1 MPDQT
6 LLELH
11 ELLDQTLARAV
22 AITTGNDSA
31 EPRPGQVAL
40 AHDILNAML
49 TTSHHAGAAPTGVGK
64 SLAGAIPAAMLA
76 ALRDERTIIATESLS
91 LQAQLV
97 DKDLPVVVEAV
108 FDVLGRRPKFALLKG
123 WSNYVCGSAAVSA
136 ASELTMQTPST
147 VAHALESVSAIVA
160 SPESEVIKWALE
172 QIIDDESGDKAT
184 MPLDGTNDEW
194 TRISTTPAECPGV
207 TQCQFGETCRP
218 AKARELA
225 SEAAIIVSNH
235 AMLAVQ
241 AAIGVPVVIANKAI
255 GPIHHLV
262 IDEAHGLA
270 NTVRSQGATSVSVW
284 RLFDVLRT
292 LEHLHSGSP
301 GKTKSLRTIG
311 LDVMRELDKH
321 LASKLK
327 GASTVT
333 IDPSSLCISDEVS
346 GMVLAWL
353 ERARTTVP
361 RPDSSVVL
369 KEMRDRYRALAKI
382 DALRT
387 AVGSTA
393 IDSVNVARWIEVD
406 SRGGGR
412 SAPKGL
418 ESTIGATL
426 RLSPVDVAPL
436 LLANLYD
443 AQVVGEVVD
452 EDATLVMSV
461 TAMSATLPQ
470 ASVFDLGVNARR
482 EEYESPFSVAF
493 ANSALFIP
501 KADADDLAQLC
512 TNDNGKFRFNT
523 SAHAAWAASII
534 NDLVAANEGSAL
546 VLSSTTAAGKLY
558 AESLRSAHPHLT
570 VHSQWDGRSLGR
582 IVAEWRDDHG
592 SVLIGT
598 RSLMT
603 GVDAPGG
610 TCSLVICDRVARSAS
625 NPVGE
630 ARTAKIQER
639 LEIDRWSAD
648 RFTYVADAALLLE
661 QAAGRLIRS
670 VSDSGLV
677 AVLDPRLLKSSPVK
691 YPEPTR
697 KIYMVPLEK
706 FGNKISDLS
715 KAREWLVAHRARTV
729 VAEVGA
735 P

>member
-1 MPDQT
+1 MK
-6 LLELH
+6 
-11 ELLDQTLARAV
+11 
-22 AITTGNDSA
+22 
-31 EPRPGQVAL
+31 L

-49 TTSHHAGAAPTGVGK
+49 ATSHHAGAAPTGVGK
-64 SLAGAIPAAMLA
+64 SLAGGVPAAMLA

-123 WSNYVCGSAAVSA
+123 WSNYVCAAAAVTS
-136 ASELTMQTPST
+136 ASELTMQAATT
-147 VAHALESVSAIVA
+147 VAAAHESVSNIIA
-160 SPESEVIKWALE
+160 SPESEVIKWSL
-172 QIIDDESGDKAT
+172 QQVIDDEHGDRAT
-184 MPLDGTNDEW
+184 MPLDATNEMWDAV
-194 TRISTTPAECPGV
+194 STTPAECIGV
-207 TQCQFGETCRP
+207 TQCQFGEMCRP

-225 SEAAIIVSNH
+225 SEASIVVTNH

-241 AAIGVPVVIANKAI
+241 SAIGVPVVIGNKAI

-270 NTVRSQGATSVSVW
+270 NTVRSQGATSVSAW
-284 RLFDVLRT
+284 RLFDVLRSV
-292 LEHLHSGSP
+292 EHLHSGSP
-301 GKTKSLRTIG
+301 GKTKLLRTGG
-311 LDVMRELDKH
+311 LEVMRDLDEY
-321 LASKLK
+321 LASKLHGK
-327 GASTVT
+327 TIVT
-333 IDPSSLCISDEVS
+333 IAPKDQCFDGGTDAL
-346 GMVLAWL
+346 VLGWL
-353 ERARTTVP
+353 ERARALVP
-361 RPDSSVVL
+361 RPDSSIVL
-369 KEMRDRYRALAKI
+369 REIRDRYRAISKI
-382 DALRT
+382 DALKN
-387 AVGSTA
+387 A
-393 IDSVNVARWIEVD
+393 ITGMATDALNVARWVEVET
-406 SRGGGR
+406 RYAR
-412 SAPKGL
+412 QPTGL
-418 ESTIGATL
+418 ENLSGAVL

-443 AQVVGEVVD
+443 AQVVGEDVD

-470 ASVFDLGVNARR
+470 ASVFDVGVNARR
-482 EEYESPFSVAF
+482 AEYESPFSVAF

-512 TNDNGKFRFNT
+512 FSDNGKFRFNT
-523 SAHAAWAASII
+523 SAHAAWATNII

-558 AESLRSAHPHLT
+558 AESLREAHPNLT
-570 VHSQWDGRSLGR
+570 VHSQWDGRSLGN
-582 IVAEWRDDHG
+582 IVSEWRDDHG

-625 NPVGE
+625 NPVGD

-648 RFTYVADAALLLE
+648 RFTYVSDAALLLE

-670 VSDSGLV
+670 VTDSGMV
-677 AVLDPRLLKSSPVK
+677 AVLDPRLLKSSAVK

-697 KIYMVPLEK
+697 KIYMAPLEK
-706 FGNKISDLS
+706 FGVKISDLS
-715 KAREWLVAHRARTV
+715 KAREWLVAHRARTMV
-729 VAEVGA
+729 
-735 P
+735 